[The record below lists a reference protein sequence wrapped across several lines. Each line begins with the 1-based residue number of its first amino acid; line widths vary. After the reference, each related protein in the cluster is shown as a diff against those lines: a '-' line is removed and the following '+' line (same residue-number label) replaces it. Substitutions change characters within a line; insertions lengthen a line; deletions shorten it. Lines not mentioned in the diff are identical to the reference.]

1 MKKQLIGILSYGHL
15 RGRDNMSEWWKAL
28 EEVVSHYEK
37 VKRRA
42 EEVAEQVK
50 AEAESASKQ
59 A

>member
-1 MKKQLIGILSYGHL
+1 
-15 RGRDNMSEWWKAL
+15 MSEWTKAL

-50 AEAESASKQ
+50 VEAEEAAKYK
-59 A
+59 